1 MIAGPFHPKE
11 TPPQPQYY
19 HHQYQHH
26 HKSSSIRKRT
36 RPYSGLNFNS
46 LGYRNN
52 SRSSSFLTMLWDQ
65 TQKLPKDTFKQ
76 VESMYM
82 EQGFPMD
89 VRLHL
94 AAFVESKFLTNNE
107 VDETTAINV
116 ASELLSQLDKKIGAT
131 PNDPDK
137 YLMKNKLQEL
147 SDSLKVSILIFIE
160 GGFKLLILLSRFLPR
175 QLLHRSH
182 LNKGYTEHTRLKC
195 NQF

>member
-1 MIAGPFHPKE
+1 
-11 TPPQPQYY
+11 
-19 HHQYQHH
+19 
-26 HKSSSIRKRT
+26 
-36 RPYSGLNFNS
+36 
-46 LGYRNN
+46 
-52 SRSSSFLTMLWDQ
+52 MLWDQ

-107 VDETTAINV
+107 VDESTAVNV

-147 SDSLKVSILIFIE
+147 SDSLKVSILNVDIE
-160 GGFKLLILLSRFLPR
+160 AICSILSTEILITTSKMLRIS
-175 QLLHRSH
+175 QLTYAPHSH
-182 LNKGYTEHTRLKC
+182 IQIE
-195 NQF
+195 

>member
-11 TPPQPQYY
+11 TQPQPQYY
-19 HHQYQHH
+19 HQYQHYQQQQH
-26 HKSSSIRKRT
+26 HKSSSLSSRKRT
-36 RPYSGLNFNS
+36 RHSGLYFNS
-46 LGYRNN
+46 IGYRSN
-52 SRSSSFLTMLWDQ
+52 SRSSFLTMLWDQ

-107 VDETTAINV
+107 VDESTAVNV

-147 SDSLKVSILIFIE
+147 SDSLKVSILNVDVE
-160 GGFKLLILLSRFLPR
+160 GGRAEAISSVAF
-175 QLLHRSH
+175 
-182 LNKGYTEHTRLKC
+182 
-195 NQF
+195 

>member
-1 MIAGPFHPKE
+1 
-11 TPPQPQYY
+11 
-19 HHQYQHH
+19 
-26 HKSSSIRKRT
+26 
-36 RPYSGLNFNS
+36 
-46 LGYRNN
+46 
-52 SRSSSFLTMLWDQ
+52 MLWDQ

-76 VESMYM
+76 VESRYM

-116 ASELLSQLDKKIGAT
+116 ASELLSQLDKKIAAT

-147 SDSLKVSILIFIE
+147 SDSLKDKYFNNLVGLYLTVKNCLESERQIVSQV
-160 GGFKLLILLSRFLPR
+160 SRFI
-175 QLLHRSH
+175 
-182 LNKGYTEHTRLKC
+182 
-195 NQF
+195 

>member
-1 MIAGPFHPKE
+1 MQIMFFFCTFFQNHEKQLVPDRVLPRLNILLFP
-11 TPPQPQYY
+11 YS
-19 HHQYQHH
+19 
-26 HKSSSIRKRT
+26 KSSI
-36 RPYSGLNFNS
+36 
-46 LGYRNN
+46 
-52 SRSSSFLTMLWDQ
+52 LTMLWDQ

-94 AAFVESKFLTNNE
+94 AAFVESKFLTNSE
-107 VDETTAINV
+107 VDESTAVNV

-147 SDSLKVSILIFIE
+147 SDSLKVSIL
-160 GGFKLLILLSRFLPR
+160 
-175 QLLHRSH
+175 
-182 LNKGYTEHTRLKC
+182 RLTYLVGQKI
-195 NQF
+195 

>member
-1 MIAGPFHPKE
+1 
-11 TPPQPQYY
+11 
-19 HHQYQHH
+19 
-26 HKSSSIRKRT
+26 
-36 RPYSGLNFNS
+36 
-46 LGYRNN
+46 
-52 SRSSSFLTMLWDQ
+52 MLWDQ

-76 VESMYM
+76 VESRYM

-116 ASELLSQLDKKIGAT
+116 ASELLSQLDKKIAAT

-147 SDSLKVSILIFIE
+147 SDSLKDKYFNNLVGLYLTVKNCLESERQIVSQVSRFIKFFWNVSIWLI
-160 GGFKLLILLSRFLPR
+160 GS
-175 QLLHRSH
+175 S
-182 LNKGYTEHTRLKC
+182 TKC
-195 NQF
+195 NQRKFF

>member
-11 TPPQPQYY
+11 TEPQAQYY
-19 HHQYQHH
+19 HHQYQHYQH
-26 HKSSSIRKRT
+26 HKSSSSSSSRKRT
-36 RPYSGLNFNS
+36 RPYSGLYFNS
-46 LGYRNN
+46 LGYRNS
-52 SRSSSFLTMLWDQ
+52 SRSSPFLTMLWDQ

-76 VESMYM
+76 VESRYM

-116 ASELLSQLDKKIGAT
+116 AGELLSQLDKKIAAT

-147 SDSLKVSILIFIE
+147 SDSLKVSILILTLGLTNDMQAITDMCYHFILNITRY
-160 GGFKLLILLSRFLPR
+160 FIILF
-175 QLLHRSH
+175 
-182 LNKGYTEHTRLKC
+182 
-195 NQF
+195 QFT

>member
-1 MIAGPFHPKE
+1 MKLHFFFQNHEKQLVLDRVLPRLNILLF
-11 TPPQPQYY
+11 
-19 HHQYQHH
+19 
-26 HKSSSIRKRT
+26 
-36 RPYSGLNFNS
+36 PYS
-46 LGYRNN
+46 R
-52 SRSSSFLTMLWDQ
+52 SSFLTMLWDQ

-107 VDETTAINV
+107 VDESTAVNV

-147 SDSLKVSILIFIE
+147 SDSLKVSILNVNIE
-160 GGFKLLILLSRFLPR
+160 GGRR
-175 QLLHRSH
+175 QSVA
-182 LNKGYTEHTRLKC
+182 
-195 NQF
+195 F

>member
-1 MIAGPFHPKE
+1 
-11 TPPQPQYY
+11 
-19 HHQYQHH
+19 
-26 HKSSSIRKRT
+26 
-36 RPYSGLNFNS
+36 
-46 LGYRNN
+46 
-52 SRSSSFLTMLWDQ
+52 MLWDQ

-76 VESMYM
+76 VESRYM

-116 ASELLSQLDKKIGAT
+116 ASELLSQLDKKIAAT

-147 SDSLKVSILIFIE
+147 SDSLKDKYFNNLVGLYLTVKNCLESERQIVSQV
-160 GGFKLLILLSRFLPR
+160 SRFI
-175 QLLHRSH
+175 
-182 LNKGYTEHTRLKC
+182 K
-195 NQF
+195 FF

>member
-1 MIAGPFHPKE
+1 MIAGTFHPKE

-26 HKSSSIRKRT
+26 HKSSSSSIRKRT

-147 SDSLKVSILIFIE
+147 SDSLKVSILILIE
-160 GGFKLLILLSRFLPR
+160 GGFKLLIFLSRFLP
-175 QLLHRSH
+175 SC
-182 LNKGYTEHTRLKC
+182 YTDFT
-195 NQF
+195 